1 MKKLVYAIAAMAC
14 LIGAPALIAPANAQM
29 SIGVDRDGP
38 RLRLGSDNDRGMH
51 RGEVRGRHRG
61 EERGRHEGF
70 RNQADGREITVRKR
84 LPDGSTAVRTTRRC
98 N

>member
-14 LIGAPALIAPANAQM
+14 LIAAPVLIAPANAQM

-51 RGEVRGRHRG
+51 RGE
-61 EERGRHEGF
+61 ERGRHEGF
-70 RNQADGREITVRKR
+70 RNQADCREITVRKR
-84 LPDGSTAVRTTRRC
+84 LPDGSVAVRTTRRC

>member
-14 LIGAPALIAPANAQM
+14 LIGAPVLISPADAQV
-29 SIGVDRDGP
+29 SVDVGRDGP

-70 RNQADGREITVRKR
+70 RNQADCREITVRKR
-84 LPDGSTAVRTTRRC
+84 LPDGSMSVRTTRRC